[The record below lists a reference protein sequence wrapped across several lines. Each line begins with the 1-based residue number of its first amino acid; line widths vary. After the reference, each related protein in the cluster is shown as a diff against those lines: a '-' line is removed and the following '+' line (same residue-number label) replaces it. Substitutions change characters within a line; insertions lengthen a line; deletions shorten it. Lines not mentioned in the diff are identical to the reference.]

1 MTTVHEKTQQQQQC
15 REGLMRVVTDY
26 VEFDTPGNAHIH
38 RITGEVA
45 AALREAGLSAG
56 TVTVF
61 APGATAAVTTIEF
74 EPGVVHDI
82 QEFLDT
88 IIPPKKAYQ
97 HNANLGDGNAHSHI
111 RAGLLGPSLMIPFV
125 DGRMTL
131 GRWQEIVFCDFDA
144 RARSRRAVVQI
155 MGV

>member
-1 MTTVHEKTQQQQQC
+1 MDVTVQGQRQEC

-26 VEFDTPGNAHIH
+26 VEFDTLGNAHIH
-38 RITGEVA
+38 RITDEVA
-45 AALREAGLSAG
+45 AALRETGLRAG

-74 EPGVVHDI
+74 EPGVVQDI
-82 QEFLDT
+82 REFLDAIT
-88 IIPPKKAYQ
+88 PPEKDYR

-111 RAGLLGPSLMIPFV
+111 RAGLLGPSLTVPFV
-125 DGRMTL
+125 DARMTL

-155 MGV
+155 VGV